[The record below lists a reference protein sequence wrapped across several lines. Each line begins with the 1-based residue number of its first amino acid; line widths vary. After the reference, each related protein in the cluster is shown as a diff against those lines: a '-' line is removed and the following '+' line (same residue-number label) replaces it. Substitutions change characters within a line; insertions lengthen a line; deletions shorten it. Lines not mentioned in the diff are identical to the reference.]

1 MTSLRSSAPVIRA
14 VVSDVDGTLVTSAKV
29 LTERAIAAVAELGNR
44 AIPFTIISSRQPRG
58 MRALLAPLRISLP
71 IAAFNGG
78 VIAAPDLKA
87 VEEHL
92 LPQGVARRALA
103 SLQSR
108 GVQTWVFTGEDW
120 LVRDRCAPHVEH
132 ETHTVDFGPRVVDD
146 FAPFSNR
153 AAKIVGVSE
162 DHAELTQCEQR
173 LRDELGASA
182 TIAFSQRYYLD
193 VTHPLANKGHGL
205 TALAKTVGLSPTEIA
220 VVGDGNNDIPMFAH
234 AGFSV
239 AMGNASDEV
248 KARASAVTASNDDD
262 GFAQAIE
269 HLILR
274 RTPMRS

>member
-1 MTSLRSSAPVIRA
+1 MTSLRSSACLIRA
-14 VVSDVDGTLVTSAKV
+14 VVSDVDGTLVTSGKV
-29 LTERAIAAVAELGNR
+29 LTERAKAAVAELRNR
-44 AIPFTIISSRQPRG
+44 AIPFTIISSRPPRG
-58 MRALLAPLRISLP
+58 MRTLLAPLRISLS

-78 VIAAPDLKA
+78 IIATPDLKT

-92 LPQGVARRALA
+92 LPEDVARHALV

-108 GVQTWVFTGEDW
+108 GVQTWVFAGEDW
-120 LVRDRCAPHVEH
+120 LVRDRCAAYVEH
-132 ETHTVDFGPRVVDD
+132 EAHTVDFRPRVVDD
-146 FAPFSNR
+146 FAPFSSR

-162 DHAELTQCEQR
+162 DHAELAQCEQR

-205 TALAKTVGLSPTEIA
+205 TALAKTLGLSSTEIA
-220 VVGDGNNDIPMFAH
+220 VVGDGNNDIPMFAR

-248 KARASAVTASNDDD
+248 KAHASAVTASNNDD

-269 HLILR
+269 HLILP
-274 RTPMRS
+274 RTSMRS